1 MSKSND
7 FEVHEI
13 GTTQEL
19 KLCRALIDEMAQ
31 VSKQYGRGIFPA
43 TIADKLDN
51 LIAFYANIIEN
62 EGYGNGI

>member
-1 MSKSND
+1 MTKSND

-19 KLCRALIDEMAQ
+19 KLCRELVQEMAQ

-43 TIADKLDN
+43 NVANKLDN
-51 LIAFYANIIEN
+51 LIAFYGRVVEN
-62 EGYGNGI
+62 ERYENGI